1 MSDHFYRAFE
11 DKHRGS
17 RELIKERL
25 KAYLPFI
32 LPLLQAYPQGQAIDL
47 GCGRGEWLELLTEV
61 GLRPAGIDLDDGM
74 LAACRQLGL
83 TAEQGDAIAHLRG
96 LPDESHVLV
105 TAFHVVEHIAF
116 EQLQTLVQQALRVLK
131 PGGLLIMETP
141 NPENIL
147 VATCNFY
154 VDPSHERP
162 IPPVLLSFLAEYV
175 GFSRVKTVRLQE
187 SRELADQ
194 THLKLE
200 DIFSGVSPDYAIVAQ
215 KNADLSKVQLTI
227 NAFENQYGLSLEM
240 LMRRWNQQAAHI
252 DRNIQAARNIGEEA
266 KEEAKKAHQTIVISQ
281 ERLEKT
287 DQLISQLQQH
297 AQDIESR
304 LHIVYSS
311 KSWKLTAPLRWMGGQ
326 VVRLKN
332 EGLTNRLKALI
343 KKTFKFANNKLLDH
357 PNARYHLINISK
369 KIGIYNVLKKIRFKL
384 LVRGENKYDKGNV
397 SNLNENQTM
406 RARKIQMKLKQA
418 MAKKQ
423 GKI

>member
-61 GLRPAGIDLDDGM
+61 GLRPIGIDLDDGM
-74 LAACRQLGL
+74 LAACRELGL
-83 TAEQGDAIAHLRG
+83 AAEQGDAIAHLIG
-96 LPDESHVLV
+96 LPDESQVLV
-105 TAFHVVEHIAF
+105 SAFHVVEHIAF

-162 IPPVLLSFLAEYV
+162 IPPMLLSFLAEYV

-187 SRELADQ
+187 PRELSDQ

-200 DIFSGVSPDYAIVAQ
+200 DIFSGVSPDYSIVAQ
-215 KNADLSKVQLTI
+215 KNADLSKLQLTI
-227 NAFENQYGLSLEM
+227 DAFEKQYGLSLEM
-240 LMRRWNQQAAHI
+240 LMGRWNQQATHI
-252 DRNIQAARNIGEEA
+252 ERNIQIARNIGEEA
-266 KEEAKKAHQTIVISQ
+266 KEEAKKAHQ
-281 ERLEKT
+281 
-287 DQLISQLQQH
+287 LISQLQQH
-297 AQDIESR
+297 AQGLESR
-304 LHIVYSS
+304 LLATYSS
-311 KSWKLTAPLRWMGGQ
+311 KSWKLTAPLRWMSLQ
-326 VVRLKN
+326 VVKLKN

-343 KKTFKFANNKLLDH
+343 KKTLKFANNKLLDH

-369 KIGIYNVLKKIRFKL
+369 KIGIYILLKNLKFKIL
-384 LVRGENKYDKGNV
+384 MRGENQYDQGNL

-406 RARKIQMKLKQA
+406 RARQIQMKLKQA

>member
-61 GLRPAGIDLDDGM
+61 GLRPIGIDLDDGM
-74 LAACRQLGL
+74 LAACRELGL
-83 TAEQGDAIAHLRG
+83 AAEQGDAIAHLIG
-96 LPDESHVLV
+96 LPDESQVLV
-105 TAFHVVEHIAF
+105 SAFHVVEHIAF

-162 IPPVLLSFLAEYV
+162 IPPMLLSFLAEYV

-187 SRELADQ
+187 PRELSDQ

-200 DIFSGVSPDYAIVAQ
+200 DIFSGVSPDYSIVAQ
-215 KNADLSKVQLTI
+215 KNADLSKLQLTI
-227 NAFENQYGLSLEM
+227 DAFEKQYGLSLEM
-240 LMRRWNQQAAHI
+240 LMGRWNQQATHI
-252 DRNIQAARNIGEEA
+252 ERNIQIARNIGEEA
-266 KEEAKKAHQTIVISQ
+266 KEEAKKAHQ
-281 ERLEKT
+281 
-287 DQLISQLQQH
+287 LISQLQQH
-297 AQDIESR
+297 AQGLESR
-304 LHIVYSS
+304 LLATYSS
-311 KSWKLTAPLRWMGGQ
+311 KSWKLTAPLRWVSLQ
-326 VVRLKN
+326 VVKLKN

-343 KKTFKFANNKLLDH
+343 KKTLKFANNKLLDH

-369 KIGIYNVLKKIRFKL
+369 KIGIYILLKNLRFKIL
-384 LVRGENKYDKGNV
+384 MRGENQYDQGNL

-406 RARKIQMKLKQA
+406 RARQIQMKLKQA

>member
-61 GLRPAGIDLDDGM
+61 GLRPIGIDLDDGM
-74 LAACRQLGL
+74 LAACRELGL
-83 TAEQGDAIAHLRG
+83 AAEQGDAIAHLIG
-96 LPDESHVLV
+96 LPDESQVLV
-105 TAFHVVEHIAF
+105 SAFHVVEHIAF

-162 IPPVLLSFLAEYV
+162 IPPMLLSFLAEYV

-187 SRELADQ
+187 PRELSDQ

-200 DIFSGVSPDYAIVAQ
+200 DIFSGVSPDYSIVAQ
-215 KNADLSKVQLTI
+215 KNADLSKLQLTI
-227 NAFENQYGLSLEM
+227 DAFEKQYGLSLEM
-240 LMRRWNQQAAHI
+240 LMGRWNQQATHI
-252 DRNIQAARNIGEEA
+252 ERNIQIARNIGEEA
-266 KEEAKKAHQTIVISQ
+266 KEEAKKAHQ
-281 ERLEKT
+281 
-287 DQLISQLQQH
+287 LISQLQQH
-297 AQDIESR
+297 AQGLESR
-304 LHIVYSS
+304 LLATYSS
-311 KSWKLTAPLRWMGGQ
+311 KSWKLTAPLRWMSLQ
-326 VVRLKN
+326 VVKLKN

-343 KKTFKFANNKLLDH
+343 KKTLKFANNKLLDH

-369 KIGIYNVLKKIRFKL
+369 KIGIYILLKNLRFKIL
-384 LVRGENKYDKGNV
+384 MRGENQYDQGNL

-406 RARKIQMKLKQA
+406 RARQIQMKLKQA